1 MQNFFLVVSVFGL
14 VLAVSLFTRKS
25 VNKASAF
32 FLGLFYTIF
41 SIYTLQT
48 YVIESGLLLKY
59 TWFYVWPLPL
69 YNLIAVP
76 IFFYFQTLIKDKFV
90 WRWIYLLVFIPF
102 IIGVVDVINIYAKPQ
117 DFYDTIVSNAYLRP
131 SERLK
136 VRYGILN
143 INQHYAMRFLWQF
156 LALISLLTILV
167 DFVQSL
173 LKEKDKKLL
182 VWVVSLYSLFLLMS
196 ILASIFALEKL
207 FEVDFLRS
215 TGPILRTVNFVFYV
229 ILFAIGIMPI
239 YFPSILLGYPRRVKQ
254 KAIVNHDIAD
264 DGVELKFGLDV
275 DRIEDG
281 LNALKDK
288 GLFYEHDFNLNSCS
302 KALEIPPHHLSH
314 FLNQHRGVSFATYR
328 NKVRIEN
335 AKNLITSGYLDKST
349 IEALAQQCGFANR
362 SSFSK
367 IFKKITQKNITQF
380 ASEVK

>member
-48 YVIESGLLLKY
+48 YVIESGLLLEY
-59 TWFYVWPLPL
+59 SWFYVWPLPL
-69 YNLIAVP
+69 YNLISVP
-76 IFFYFQTLIKDKFV
+76 IFFYFITLVKNKFV
-90 WRWIYLLVFIPF
+90 WHWVYLLVFIPF
-102 IIGVVDVINIYAKPQ
+102 IIGIIDVINVYAKPQ
-117 DFYDTIVSNAYLRP
+117 EFYDTIVSNAYLKP

-136 VRYGILN
+136 VRYGVLN

-156 LALISLLTILV
+156 LALISLLNMLV
-167 DFVQSL
+167 RFVRSL
-173 LKEKDKKLL
+173 LKEKGKKLL

-215 TGPILRTVNFVFYV
+215 TGPILRTVNFVFYI

-254 KAIVNHDIAD
+254 KAIINQPIA

-275 DRIEDG
+275 DRIENG

-288 GLFYEHDFNLNSCS
+288 GMFYEHDFSLNSCS

-314 FLNQHRGVSFATYR
+314 FLNQHRGVSFATFR
-328 NKVRIEN
+328 NTLRIEN
-335 AKNLITSGYLDKST
+335 AKKLITSGYLNKST

-367 IFKKITQKNITQF
+367 IFKKITHKNITQF

>member
-48 YVIESGLLLKY
+48 YVIESGLLLEY
-59 TWFYVWPLPL
+59 SWFYVWPLPL
-69 YNLIAVP
+69 YNLISVP
-76 IFFYFQTLIKDKFV
+76 IFFYFITLVKDKFV
-90 WRWIYLLVFIPF
+90 WHWIYLLVFIPF
-102 IIGVVDVINIYAKPQ
+102 IIGIIDVINVYTKPQ
-117 DFYDTIVSNAYLRP
+117 EFYDTIVSNAYLKP

-136 VRYGILN
+136 VRYGVLN

-156 LALISLLTILV
+156 LALISLLNMLV
-167 DFVQSL
+167 RFVRSL

-215 TGPILRTVNFVFYV
+215 TGPILRTVNFVFYI

-254 KAIVNHDIAD
+254 KAIINQPIAN
-264 DGVELKFGLDV
+264 GVELKFGLDV
-275 DRIEDG
+275 DRIENG

-288 GLFYEHDFNLNSCS
+288 GLFYEHDFSLNSCS
-302 KALEIPPHHLSH
+302 KALEIPPHHLSY

-328 NKVRIEN
+328 NTLRIEN
-335 AKNLITSGYLDKST
+335 AKKLITSGYLNKST

-367 IFKKITQKNITQF
+367 IFKKITHKNITQF

>member
-25 VNKASAF
+25 VNKAAAF

-76 IFFYFQTLIKDKFV
+76 IFFYFLTLIKDKFV
-90 WRWIYLLVFIPF
+90 WHWIYLLVFIPF
-102 IIGVVDVINIYAKPQ
+102 IIGVVDVINVYAKPQ
-117 DFYDTIVSNAYLRP
+117 EFYDSIVTNAYAKP

-156 LALISLLTILV
+156 LALISLLTILIN
-167 DFVQSL
+167 FVRSL

-182 VWVVSLYSLFLLMS
+182 IWVVSLYSLFLLMS
-196 ILASIFALEKL
+196 LLATMFALEKL
-207 FEVDFLRS
+207 VEVNFLGS
-215 TGPILRTVNFVFYV
+215 TGLVLRTVNFVFYV
-229 ILFAIGIMPI
+229 IIFAIGIMPI

-254 KAIVNHDIAD
+254 KAIVNQQIV
-264 DGVELKFGLDV
+264 DGEAELKFGLDV
-275 DRIEDG
+275 DRIEDR
-281 LNALKDK
+281 LELLREN
-288 GLFYEHDFNLNSCS
+288 GLFYEHDFSLNSCA

-328 NKVRIEN
+328 NTVRIEN

-349 IEALAQQCGFANR
+349 IEALALQCGFANR

-380 ASEVK
+380 SSEVK